1 MGNVLTS
8 FFFFFFFF
16 FVKSNMEATSVEDE
30 GTGGG
35 IDSLVASIVTE
46 EMGEVMM
53 DNEAFWTK

>member
-1 MGNVLTS
+1 
-8 FFFFFFFF
+8 
-16 FVKSNMEATSVEDE
+16 MEATSVEDE

-46 EMGEVMM
+46 GMGEVMM